1 MSLGRLY
8 IVATPIGNLQDITFR
23 AVSVL
28 SSVDT
33 IFCEDTRVTAKLLA
47 HYKIQTRMV
56 SLNAR
61 TEKAKIAHVLKL
73 LEEGRD
79 VAFVSD
85 AGTPGISDPG
95 SLLVSSVRGKLSGVS
110 VVAVPG
116 ASALTAALSISGL
129 PSSEF
134 LFLGFL
140 PHKKGR
146 EKLFGEIAQ
155 SKRTV
160 VFYESPHRIMKT
172 FEKLALTLD
181 SSRTVV
187 VGRELTKMY
196 EQVISGNSKEVLDY
210 FMSHKDKQ
218 RGEFVVSIR
227 GVR

>member
-1 MSLGRLY
+1 MTLGTLY
-8 IVATPIGNLQDITFR
+8 IVATPIGNMEDFTSR
-23 AVSVL
+23 AISVL
-28 SSVDT
+28 SSVDA
-33 IFCEDTRVTAKLLA
+33 IFCEDTRVTGKLLS
-47 HYKIQTRMV
+47 HYKIQTSMV

-61 TEKAKIAHVLKL
+61 TEKAKISHVLKL
-73 LEEGRD
+73 LEEGKN

-95 SLLVSSVRGKLSGVS
+95 SMLVSSVRGKSSEVS

-116 ASALTAALSISGL
+116 ASALTAALSISGV

-172 FEKLALTLD
+172 LEKLALTLD

-187 VGRELTKMY
+187 AGRELTKMY
-196 EQVISGNSKEVLDY
+196 EQVISGNSKEVFDY
-210 FMSHKDKQ
+210 FMTHKEKQ

-227 GVR
+227 GAR